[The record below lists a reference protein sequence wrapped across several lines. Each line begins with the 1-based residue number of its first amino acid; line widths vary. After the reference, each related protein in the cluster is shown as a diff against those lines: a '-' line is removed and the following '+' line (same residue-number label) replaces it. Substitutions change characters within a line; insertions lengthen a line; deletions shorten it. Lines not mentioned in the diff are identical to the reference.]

1 MDQPADR
8 PSPAL
13 QPLHHVE
20 LWTHDLAGAA
30 PSFDWLLGAL
40 GWTGESDPD
49 WPTGRIWRHPSG
61 VYVVLE
67 QSPAVVGEVHDRM
80 RPGLNHL
87 ALRLPPRLGTGS
99 GTETAP
105 HRHAAAGSAPAAL
118 DRLREQAPANGWS
131 ELFAEAYPHAGGP
144 EHTAL
149 FLENAQ
155 GFEMEIVA

>member
-1 MDQPADR
+1 MDQPTER
-8 PSPAL
+8 PSPAP

-67 QSPAVVGEVHDRM
+67 QSPAVVGEVHDRI

-87 ALRLPPRLGTGS
+87 ALHLPQPDG
-99 GTETAP
+99 
-105 HRHAAAGSAPAAL
+105 AAVGSALDAL
-118 DRLREQAPANGWS
+118 DRLREQAPEHGWS

-144 EHTAL
+144 EHTAP